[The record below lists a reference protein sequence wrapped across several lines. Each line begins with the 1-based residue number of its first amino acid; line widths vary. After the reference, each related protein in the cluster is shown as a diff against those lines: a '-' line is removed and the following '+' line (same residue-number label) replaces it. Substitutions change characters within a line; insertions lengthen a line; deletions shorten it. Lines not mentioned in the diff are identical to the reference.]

1 MAVAL
6 PISAASDEVHDLD
19 DITVVERL
27 GRVLVAIT
35 EDGSVVL
42 DHDETWI
49 HAERPKELR
58 QRAIP
63 RNLPLGAVH
72 RQGDLRRFRS
82 SNHRLKYSG

>member
-1 MAVAL
+1 M
-6 PISAASDEVHDLD
+6 HDLD
-19 DITVVERL
+19 DIAVGERL
-27 GRVLVAIT
+27 RRIFFAIA
-35 EDGSVVL
+35 ENRPVVL
-42 DHDETWI
+42 DDDEAWI

-63 RNLPLGAVH
+63 RNLPWGAVH